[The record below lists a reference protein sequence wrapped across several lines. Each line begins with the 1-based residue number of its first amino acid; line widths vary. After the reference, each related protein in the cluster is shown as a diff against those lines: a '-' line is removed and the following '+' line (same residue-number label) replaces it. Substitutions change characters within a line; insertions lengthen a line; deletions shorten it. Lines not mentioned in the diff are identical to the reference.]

1 MPCII
6 ICGRKKQ
13 QTNAD
18 RIIHAWLDGV
28 HAPKTLLITHLHG
41 VRERERERMELL
53 SCKSFVNPIHMKIR

>member
-41 VRERERERMELL
+41 VRERERENGIT
-53 SCKSFVNPIHMKIR
+53 VV

>member
-41 VRERERERMELL
+41 VREREREWNYCRVKVLL
-53 SCKSFVNPIHMKIR
+53 TLFT